1 MAENVKRAREPGEGA
16 FGLGGI
22 LGNLSVG
29 LERGFRGG
37 GPPEMTAGKQPTRS
51 PTSPQF
57 AAIPNAG
64 RASPFSWRATLPS
77 EATRRAEQPVIP
89 AAIQEFLDMA
99 PKQARKAEQPVIP
112 HQRSEQ
118 TRGLIEALMIPR
130 AVTPT
135 ADVKVPATG
144 TTGVP
149 GVTPAA
155 ITRGA
160 GGEYNI
166 NVKISGDV
174 GMEKLIEK
182 LADTI
187 SDNIEEFGLASILG
201 QND

>member
-1 MAENVKRAREPGEGA
+1 
-16 FGLGGI
+16 
-22 LGNLSVG
+22 
-29 LERGFRGG
+29 
-37 GPPEMTAGKQPTRS
+37 
-51 PTSPQF
+51 
-57 AAIPNAG
+57 
-64 RASPFSWRATLPS
+64 
-77 EATRRAEQPVIP
+77 
-89 AAIQEFLDMA
+89 
-99 PKQARKAEQPVIP
+99 
-112 HQRSEQ
+112 
-118 TRGLIEALMIPR
+118 MIPR